1 MDNERKMTFEEK
13 LKELKEKEKEI
24 EKNEIF
30 LEDISEE
37 RNSIS
42 ELNKFKETQKRWDS
56 MFDRDR

>member
-1 MDNERKMTFEEK
+1 MDNERKITFEEK